1 MNIKPDVIEYFDS
14 LGLNCLT
21 EVVQLS
27 DKLLLKIFIKVLI
40 IKPWWV
46 CCVVTID
53 FITSMDQVNKK
64 IMTMW

>member
-27 DKLLLKIFIKVLI
+27 DKLLL
-40 IKPWWV
+40 
-46 CCVVTID
+46 
-53 FITSMDQVNKK
+53 
-64 IMTMW
+64 